1 MEKYKLKRR
10 SFIKT
15 SALAATGLIIGFTY
29 DPKNIL
35 AANTKIR
42 NELGMWIRVLQDG
55 TITLIVPSS
64 EMGQGVNTSLSMIL
78 AEELEADWRSI
89 KTETAPAN
97 SDYSNPESNSGQM
110 TVGSSS
116 VKGFWEPLR
125 KAGASAKLML
135 KMSAAQKWRV
145 PFEECLA
152 KSGYIF
158 HINSSRKLSYG
169 ELAEAAGKLHIPSD
183 GP

>member
-15 SALAATGLIIGFTY
+15 STLAATGLIIGFTY

-42 NELGMWIRVLQDG
+42 NELGMWIRVLPDG

-110 TVGSSS
+110 TVGSAS

-135 KMSAAQKWRV
+135 KMSAAQ
-145 PFEECLA
+145 
-152 KSGYIF
+152 
-158 HINSSRKLSYG
+158 
-169 ELAEAAGKLHIPSD
+169 
-183 GP
+183 

>member
-10 SFIKT
+10 SFIKS
-15 SALAATGLIIGFTY
+15 SALTAVGLTIGFSY
-29 DPKNIL
+29 DPKTSL
-35 AANTKIR
+35 AVNTKIR
-42 NELGMWIRVLQDG
+42 NELGLWIRILSDG

-78 AEELEADWRSI
+78 AEELEANWESI

-97 SDYSNPESNSGQM
+97 SDYTNPESKSGQM

-116 VKGFWEPLR
+116 IKGFWEPLR

-135 KMSAAQKWRV
+135 KMSAAK
-145 PFEECLA
+145 
-152 KSGYIF
+152 
-158 HINSSRKLSYG
+158 NG
-169 ELAEAAGKLHIPSD
+169 EYRLKNA
-183 GP
+183 